1 MTFRKKMKS
10 FERNDKLTSLS
21 KALRRNMTPEE
32 KHLWYDFLRKMPFR
46 FRRQEIIGNYIADFY
61 CHRAKVVVELD
72 GTQHY
77 TAEGLAAD
85 QMRTGYMETVGIF
98 VLRFTN
104 AQIQENFRGVC
115 AEIERV
121 VSGRV

>member
-1 MTFRKKMKS
+1 MKS

-85 QMRTGYMETVGIF
+85 QMRTDYMETVGIF

>member
-72 GTQHY
+72 GMQHY

-85 QMRTGYMETVGIF
+85 QMRTDYMETVGIF

>member
-1 MTFRKKMKS
+1 MKS

>member
-1 MTFRKKMKS
+1 MKS

-72 GTQHY
+72 GMQHY

-85 QMRTGYMETVGIF
+85 QMRTDYMETVGIF

>member
-85 QMRTGYMETVGIF
+85 QMRTDYMETVGIF